1 MFHFDC
7 GGRGRVIMDEPHK
20 MRNLRYLQ
28 NEIGD
33 NTPWGGFY
41 TYGEI
46 APVGKI
52 NCFHSY
58 TAVLFYIYD

>member
-1 MFHFDC
+1 
-7 GGRGRVIMDEPHK
+7 MDEPHK